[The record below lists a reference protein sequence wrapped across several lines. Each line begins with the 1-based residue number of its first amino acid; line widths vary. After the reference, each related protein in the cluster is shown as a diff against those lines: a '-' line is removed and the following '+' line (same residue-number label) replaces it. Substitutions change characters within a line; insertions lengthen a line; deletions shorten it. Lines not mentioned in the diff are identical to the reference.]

1 MAYRFFNIPAMTG
14 GGDEAAELNAFLHG
28 HKVVAVHREF
38 AQDGA
43 ASRWCFCVEYL
54 DGTPPASV
62 QGGLPKVDYREVLD
76 EAQFARFRKLRE
88 ARKRIAEEDGVPV
101 YAVFSNDQ
109 LAEMARCAELPTI
122 ASLKK
127 IPGIG
132 EKKVARYGERFVA
145 LLAEEEAGF
154 PSEPQNDAT
163 EEDGKSNKEGGASSP
178 GEP

>member
-1 MAYRFFNIPAMTG
+1 MTG
-14 GGDEAAELNAFLHG
+14 KRDRKRAGGEDGEAARAERGCA
-28 HKVVAVHREF
+28 VAQ
-38 AQDGA
+38 AKTA
-43 ASRWCFCVEYL
+43 KP
-54 DGTPPASV
+54 TASV